1 MEGLEKTYKVVDLK
15 KSYGELK
22 VLDGINIDFKSGK
35 VTAILGPSG
44 SGKTTMFNILMDNI
58 EDFSGEIIGFKDC
71 SISSIFQEH
80 RLIQWK
86 SVYENIEFV
95 LKDKI
100 QKENL
105 KGLIDKYLNLVGL
118 KDYIDYYPKSLSGGM
133 KQRVNIAR
141 AFAYPSEVL
150 LMDEPFKSLDIRTKN
165 DIYNLFRE
173 LMVNSKRAV
182 ILITHDIDEAV
193 ALGDT
198 IVIFSDKPT
207 KIKAVIEN
215 KKGHESSIKKQIEDI
230 M

>member
-1 MEGLEKTYKVVDLK
+1 MEGLENTYKVVDLK
-15 KSYGELK
+15 KSYGDLK
-22 VLDGINIDFKSGK
+22 VLDGITMEFKVGK

-58 EDFSGEIIGFKDC
+58 NDFTGEIRGFKDC
-71 SISSIFQEH
+71 DISSIFQEH
-80 RLIQWK
+80 RLIPWK
-86 SVYENIEFV
+86 NVYENMEFV

-100 QKENL
+100 PKESL
-105 KGLIDKYLNLVGL
+105 KEYIGNYLELVGL
-118 KDYIDYYPKSLSGGM
+118 KEYINYYPKSLSGGM

-150 LMDEPFKSLDIRTKN
+150 LMDEPFKSLDNRTKN

-173 LMVNSKRAV
+173 LMMNSKRAV

-207 KIKAVIEN
+207 KIKAVIDNSEGSKVSA
-215 KKGHESSIKKQIEDI
+215 KKKIESIL
-230 M
+230 

>member
-1 MEGLEKTYKVVDLK
+1 MENLEKLYKIVDLK

-22 VLDGINIDFKSGK
+22 VLDGITMEFEADK

-44 SGKTTMFNILMDNI
+44 SGKTTMLNILMDNI

-80 RLIQWK
+80 RLIPWK
-86 SVYENIEFV
+86 NVYENMEFV

-100 QKENL
+100 SKKNL
-105 KGLIDKYLNLVGL
+105 KGYIDKYLDLVGL
-118 KDYIDYYPKSLSGGM
+118 KEYIDYYPKSLSGGM

-141 AFAYPSEVL
+141 AFAYPSEIL
-150 LMDEPFKSLDIRTKN
+150 LMDEPFKSLDTRTKN

-173 LMVNSKRAV
+173 LMLASRRAV

-207 KIKAVIEN
+207 RIRYVIEN
-215 KKGHESSIKKQIEDI
+215 IKGHEDHIKKQIEDI
-230 M
+230 I